1 MIFSEA
7 GVAHSQG
14 GGMSGKD
21 WDRRSVLHGSLGVM
35 GALATGATV
44 AAGSMAASP
53 AQAANG
59 MVPLDAMSLR
69 NYHQSMAKVLAR
81 SARIAVPSY
90 RFGLVMRNGMGAS
103 GDAGNDKVDLTAD
116 LVGVDVAMMRQL
128 AHLAFSDFIE
138 RLRATGR
145 TVLGWNEISGSEG
158 FRKLDPTPDPFLKKP
173 FADSRTV
180 AVVSPEYLP
189 LLTIGPEAPL
199 SDRSPFNL
207 GNARALNAMSA
218 ALKCVVMI
226 PSLVL
231 DFAALSGSGHRIYSG
246 GANVGITPGL
256 FLTPLFTHCNFFH
269 AKIALAGEGGRLI
282 LEDRVAVGQ
291 AGQLVQTGSFN
302 NNAEIEEWNAY
313 VRSNAWWTEPNMAAP
328 SRPTLGYNY
337 SAYQYRVDPELMQS
351 AVMDAAR
358 ATHGLYMGVIN
369 ANPAA

>member
-1 MIFSEA
+1 
-7 GVAHSQG
+7 
-14 GGMSGKD
+14 
-21 WDRRSVLHGSLGVM
+21 M
-35 GALATGATV
+35 GALA
-44 AAGSMAASP
+44 AGSLAAP
-53 AQAANG
+53 ASAADR
-59 MVPLDAMSLR
+59 MVALDAMSLA
-69 NYHQSMAKVLAR
+69 NYHQVMTKVLAR
-81 SARIAVPSY
+81 SDRIAVPSF
-90 RFGLVMRNGMGAS
+90 RFGLVMRNGVGAS
-103 GDAGNDKVDLTAD
+103 GGSGTTSADLKAD
-116 LVGVDVAMMRQL
+116 LVGVDAAMMRQL
-128 AHLAFSDFIE
+128 AHLAFADFIE

-145 TVLGWNEISGSEG
+145 TVLGWNEISASEG
-158 FRKLDPTPDPFLKKP
+158 FKKLDPTPAPFLKKP

-218 ALKCVVMI
+218 ALKCLVMI

-231 DFAALSGSGHRIYSG
+231 DFATLTGSGHRVYGG
-246 GANVGITPGL
+246 GANVGIQPGL
-256 FLTPLFTHCNFFH
+256 FLVPLFTHCNWFH

-291 AGQLVQTGSFN
+291 AGQLVQTGSFS

-313 VRSNAWWTEPNMAAP
+313 VRSNMWWTEPNMAAP

-337 SAYQYRVDPELMQS
+337 STYQYRVDPGLLQN
-351 AVMDAAR
+351 AVIDAAR

-369 ANPAA
+369 ANRPA

>member
-1 MIFSEA
+1 
-7 GVAHSQG
+7 
-14 GGMSGKD
+14 MSGHD
-21 WDRRSVLHGSLGVM
+21 WDRRSVLHGSLGAM
-35 GALATGATV
+35 GALATG
-44 AAGSMAASP
+44 GFAASP
-53 AQAANG
+53 AQAADG
-59 MVPLDAMSLR
+59 MVPITSMSLK
-69 NYHQSMAKVLAR
+69 NYHQVMAKVLAR
-81 SARIAVPSY
+81 TERIAVPSY

-103 GDAGNDKVDLTAD
+103 GGSGTTKVDLTAD
-116 LVGVDVAMMRQL
+116 LVGVDAAMMRQM

-145 TVLGWNEISGSEG
+145 TVLGWDEITASEG
-158 FRKLDPTPDPFLKKP
+158 FKKLEQTPDPFVKKP

-207 GNARALNAMSA
+207 GNARALNSMSA
-218 ALKCVVMI
+218 ALKCLVMI
-226 PSLVL
+226 PSLVM
-231 DFAALSGSGHRIYSG
+231 DFAALTGSGHRVYGG
-246 GANVGITPGL
+246 GANVGIQPGL
-256 FLTPLFTHCNFFH
+256 FMVPLFTHFNFYH

-291 AGQLVQTGSFN
+291 AGELVQTSNYN

-337 SAYQYRVDPELMQS
+337 SNYQYRVDPALLQN

-369 ANPAA
+369 ANRPA

>member
-1 MIFSEA
+1 
-7 GVAHSQG
+7 
-14 GGMSGKD
+14 MSGMD
-21 WDRRSVLHGSLGVM
+21 WDRRSVLHAGAGAMGVM
-35 GALATGATV
+35 
-44 AAGSMAASP
+44 AAGGMAAAP
-53 AQAANG
+53 ASAADR
-59 MVPLDAMSLR
+59 MVPLTGMGPA
-69 NYHQSMAKVLAR
+69 NYHQVMAKVLAR

-90 RFGLVMRNGMGAS
+90 RFGMVMRNGMGAS
-103 GDAGNDKVDLTAD
+103 GGSGSTKVDLTAD
-116 LVGVDVAMMRQL
+116 LVGVDAAMMRGL
-128 AHLAFSDFIE
+128 AHLVFSDFIE

-145 TVLGWNEISGSEG
+145 TVLGWDEISGSEG
-158 FRKLDPTPDPFLKKP
+158 FRKLDPTPAPFLKKP

-218 ALKCVVMI
+218 ALRCVVMI

-231 DFAALSGSGHRIYSG
+231 DFAALSGSGHRVYSG
-246 GANVGITPGL
+246 GANVGIQPGL
-256 FLTPLFTHCNFFH
+256 FLVPLFTHCNFFH

-282 LEDRVAVGQ
+282 LEDRVAIGQ
-291 AGQLVQTGSFN
+291 AGELVQTGSFN

-337 SAYQYRVDPELMQS
+337 STNQYRVDPGMLQT

-369 ANPAA
+369 ANPATA

>member
-1 MIFSEA
+1 
-7 GVAHSQG
+7 
-14 GGMSGKD
+14 MSGQD
-21 WDRRSVLHGSLGVM
+21 WDRRSVLQGSAGVL
-35 GALATGATV
+35 GALA
-44 AAGSMAASP
+44 AGGITASP
-53 AQAANG
+53 AQAADK
-59 MVPLDAMSLR
+59 MVPLNAISLG
-69 NYHQSMAKVLAR
+69 NYHQTMAKVLAR

-90 RFGLVMRNGMGAS
+90 RFGMIMRNGMGAS
-103 GDAGNDKVDLTAD
+103 GGSGTTKVDLKAD

-145 TVLGWNEISGSEG
+145 TVLGWNEISTSEG
-158 FRKLDPTPDPFLKKP
+158 FQKLDPTPDPFLKKP

-218 ALKCVVMI
+218 ALKCLVVI

-231 DFAALSGSGHRIYSG
+231 DFAALTGSGHRVYGG
-246 GANVGITPGL
+246 GANVGVQPGL
-256 FLTPLFTHCNFFH
+256 FLVPLFTHFNFYH

-291 AGQLVQTGSFN
+291 AGQLVQTSSFN
-302 NNAEIEEWNAY
+302 NREEIEEWNAY
-313 VRSNAWWTEPNMAAP
+313 IRSNAWWTDPNMAAP
-328 SRPTLGYNY
+328 DRPTGGYDY
-337 SAYQYRVDPELMQS
+337 SSYQYRVDPDLLQG

-369 ANPAA
+369 ANRPA

>member
-1 MIFSEA
+1 M
-7 GVAHSQG
+7 G
-14 GGMSGKD
+14 GSD
-21 WDRRSVLHGSLGVM
+21 WDRRSVLHGGMGVM
-35 GALATGATV
+35 GALATG
-44 AAGSMAASP
+44 GFAASP
-53 AQAANG
+53 AQAADR
-59 MVPLDAMSLR
+59 MVPLAGMSAK
-69 NYHQSMAKVLAR
+69 NYFQTMAKVLAR
-81 SARIAVPSY
+81 TDRIAVPSY

-103 GDAGNDKVDLTAD
+103 GGSGTTKVDLTAD
-116 LVGVDVAMMRQL
+116 LVGVDPAMMRQL
-128 AHLAFSDFIE
+128 AHLVFSDFIE

-145 TVLGWNEISGSEG
+145 TVLGWNEISASEG
-158 FRKLDPTPDPFLKKP
+158 FRKLEPTPAPFLKKP

-207 GNARALNAMSA
+207 KNARAINAMSA
-218 ALKCVVMI
+218 ELKCLVMT

-231 DFAALSGSGHRIYSG
+231 DFAALSGSGHSVYG
-246 GANVGITPGL
+246 DGANVDIKPGL
-256 FLTPLFTHCNFFH
+256 FLVPLFTHFNFYH

-291 AGQLVQTGSFN
+291 AGQLVQTSNFN

-337 SAYQYRVDPELMQS
+337 STYQYRVDPPLLQA

-369 ANPAA
+369 ANRPA

>member
-1 MIFSEA
+1 MDE
-7 GVAHSQG
+7 
-14 GGMSGKD
+14 MD
-21 WDRRSVLHGSLGVM
+21 WDRRSVLHGGMGVM
-35 GALATGATV
+35 GALA
-44 AAGSMAASP
+44 AGGIAASP
-53 AQAANG
+53 AQAADT
-59 MVPLDAMSLR
+59 MVPLGGMSLK
-69 NYHQSMAKVLAR
+69 NYHQVMAKVLAR
-81 SARIAVPSY
+81 TSRIAVPSY

-103 GDAGNDKVDLTAD
+103 GDAGGTKVDLKAD
-116 LVGVDVAMMRQL
+116 LVGVDAAMMRQL

-145 TVLGWNEISGSEG
+145 TVLGWSEISASEG
-158 FRKLDPTPDPFLKKP
+158 FQKLDPTPAPFIKKP

-189 LLTIGPEAPL
+189 LVTVGPEAPL

-218 ALKCVVMI
+218 ALKCLVMI
-226 PSLVL
+226 PSLVM
-231 DFAALSGSGHRIYSG
+231 DFAALTGSGHRVYGG
-246 GANVGITPGL
+246 GANVGIQPGL
-256 FLTPLFTHCNFFH
+256 FLVPLFTHFNFFH

-291 AGQLVQTGSFN
+291 AGQLVQTSNFN

-313 VRSNAWWTEPNMAAP
+313 IRSNAWWTEPNMAAP

-337 SAYQYRVDPELMQS
+337 STYQYRVDPALLQN
-351 AVMDAAR
+351 AVLDAAR

-369 ANPAA
+369 ANPSA

>member
-1 MIFSEA
+1 M
-7 GVAHSQG
+7 G
-14 GGMSGKD
+14 GTD
-21 WDRRSVLHGSLGVM
+21 WDRRSVLHGGMGVM
-35 GALATGATV
+35 GALA
-44 AAGSMAASP
+44 AGGIAASP

-59 MVPLDAMSLR
+59 MVPLDGMSLK
-69 NYHQSMAKVLAR
+69 NYHQTMAKVLAR
-81 SARIAVPSY
+81 TSRIAVPSY

-103 GDAGNDKVDLTAD
+103 GDAGGTKVDLKAD
-116 LVGVDVAMMRQL
+116 LVGVDAAMMRQL

-145 TVLGWNEISGSEG
+145 TVLGWNEISASEG
-158 FRKLDPTPDPFLKKP
+158 FRKLEPTPAPFLKKP

-218 ALKCVVMI
+218 ALKCLVMI
-226 PSLVL
+226 PSLVM
-231 DFAALSGSGHRIYSG
+231 DFAALTGSGHRVYGG
-246 GANVGITPGL
+246 GANVGIQPGL
-256 FLTPLFTHCNFFH
+256 FLVPLFTHFNFYH

-302 NNAEIEEWNAY
+302 NRAEIEEWNAY

-328 SRPTLGYNY
+328 NRPTSAYDY
-337 SAYQYRVDPELMQS
+337 SSYQYRVDPGLLQN
-351 AVMDAAR
+351 AVRDAAR

-369 ANPAA
+369 ANPSA

>member
-1 MIFSEA
+1 
-7 GVAHSQG
+7 
-14 GGMSGKD
+14 MSGTD
-21 WDRRSVLHGSLGVM
+21 WDRRSVLRRGAGIM
-35 GALATGATV
+35 GAV
-44 AAGSMAASP
+44 AAGGFAAGP
-53 AQAANG
+53 LQAANG
-59 MVPLDAMSLR
+59 MVPLDGMSLG
-69 NYHQSMAKVLAR
+69 NYHQVMGKVLAR
-81 SARIAVPSY
+81 SSRIAVPSY

-103 GDAGNDKVDLTAD
+103 GGSGSTTADLTAD
-116 LVGVDVAMMRQL
+116 LVGVDAQMMRQL

-145 TVLGWNEISGSEG
+145 TVLGWNEISSSEG
-158 FRKLDPTPDPFLKKP
+158 FKKLDPTPAPFLKKP

-218 ALKCVVMI
+218 ALNCVVMI
-226 PSLVL
+226 PSLVM
-231 DFAALSGSGHRIYSG
+231 DFAALTGSGHRVYGG
-246 GANVGITPGL
+246 GANVGIQPGL
-256 FLTPLFTHCNFFH
+256 FLVPLFTHCNFFH
-269 AKIALAGEGGRLI
+269 AKIALAGEGGRVI

-291 AGQLVQTGSFN
+291 AGQLVQTSSFN
-302 NNAEIEEWNAY
+302 NNAEIEQWNAY

-337 SAYQYRVDPELMQS
+337 STYQYRVDPAQMRT
-351 AVMDAAR
+351 AVIDAAR

-369 ANPAA
+369 ANPST

>member
-1 MIFSEA
+1 M
-7 GVAHSQG
+7 GTG
-14 GGMSGKD
+14 G
-21 WDRRSVLHGSLGVM
+21 WDRRSVLHGGIGAM
-35 GALATGATV
+35 GALA
-44 AAGSMAASP
+44 AGSLAAP
-53 AQAANG
+53 ARAADR
-59 MVPLDAMSLR
+59 MVGLDTMSLN
-69 NYHQSMAKVLAR
+69 NYHQVMAKVLAR
-81 SARIAVPSY
+81 TDRIAVPSY
-90 RFGLVMRNGMGAS
+90 RFGLVMRNGIGAS
-103 GDAGNDKVDLTAD
+103 GGSGTTKVDLTAD
-116 LVGVDVAMMRQL
+116 LVGVDAAMMREL
-128 AHLAFSDFIE
+128 AHRAFSDFIE

-145 TVLGWNEISGSEG
+145 TVLGWNEISASEG
-158 FRKLDPTPDPFLKKP
+158 FRKLDPTPAPFLKKP

-207 GNARALNAMSA
+207 GNARALNSMSA
-218 ALKCVVMI
+218 SLKCLVMI

-231 DFAALSGSGHRIYSG
+231 DFAALTGSGHRVYGG
-246 GANVGITPGL
+246 GADVGIQPGL
-256 FLTPLFTHCNFFH
+256 FLVPLFTHFNFFH

-291 AGQLVQTGSFN
+291 AGKLVQTSNYN

-313 VRSNAWWTEPNMAAP
+313 VRSNMWWTEPNMAAP

-337 SAYQYRVDPELMQS
+337 STYQYRVDPDLLRN

-369 ANPAA
+369 ANRPA

>member
-1 MIFSEA
+1 
-7 GVAHSQG
+7 
-14 GGMSGKD
+14 MSGND
-21 WDRRSVLHGSLGVM
+21 WDRRSLLHGSMGVM
-35 GALATGATV
+35 GALA
-44 AAGSMAASP
+44 AGGFASSP

-59 MVPLDAMSLR
+59 MVPLTGMSLK
-69 NYHQSMAKVLAR
+69 NYHQVMAKVLTR
-81 SARIAVPSY
+81 TERIAVPSF
-90 RFGLVMRNGMGAS
+90 RFGLVMRNGIGAS
-103 GDAGNDKVDLTAD
+103 GDAGSLKADLTAD
-116 LVGVDVAMMRQL
+116 LVGVDAAMMQQL

-145 TVLGWNEISGSEG
+145 TVLGWDEISGSEG
-158 FRKLDPTPDPFLKKP
+158 FKKLDPTPAPFLKKP

-180 AVVSPEYLP
+180 AVVSPDYLP
-189 LLTIGPEAPL
+189 LLTIGPESPL

-207 GNARALNAMSA
+207 GNLRALNAMSA

-231 DFAALSGSGHRIYSG
+231 DFAALTGSGYRVYG
-246 GANVGITPGL
+246 GSANVGIQPGL
-256 FLTPLFTHCNFFH
+256 FMVPLFTHCNFFH

-291 AGQLVQTGSFN
+291 AGELVQTGNYN

-313 VRSNAWWTEPNMAAP
+313 VRSNTWWTEPNMAAP

-337 SAYQYRVDPELMQS
+337 SSYQYRVDPALLRT

>member
-1 MIFSEA
+1 M
-7 GVAHSQG
+7 G
-14 GGMSGKD
+14 GSD
-21 WDRRSVLHGSLGVM
+21 WDRRSVLHGGIGAMGV
-35 GALATGATV
+35 L
-44 AAGSMAASP
+44 AAGRLVAPASAADR
-53 AQAANG
+53 
-59 MVPLDAMSLR
+59 MVGLDAMSLS
-69 NYHQSMAKVLAR
+69 NYHQVMAKVLAR
-81 SARIAVPSY
+81 SARIAIPSY

-103 GDAGNDKVDLTAD
+103 GGSGTSSVDLKAD
-116 LVGVDVAMMRQL
+116 LVGVDAAMMRQL

-158 FRKLDPTPDPFLKKP
+158 FKKLDPTPAPFLKKP

-199 SDRSPFNL
+199 SDRSPFSL

-218 ALKCVVMI
+218 ALKCLVMI

-231 DFAALSGSGHRIYSG
+231 DFAALTGSGHRTYGG
-246 GANVGITPGL
+246 GANVGIQPGL
-256 FLTPLFTHCNFFH
+256 FLVPLFTHCNFFH

-302 NNAEIEEWNAY
+302 NRDEIEAWNAY
-313 VRSNAWWTEPNMAAP
+313 VRSNAWWTDPNLAAP
-328 SRPTLGYNY
+328 DRPSLAYDY
-337 SAYQYRVDPELMQS
+337 SAYQYRVDPGSLQN

-369 ANPAA
+369 ANRPA

>member
-1 MIFSEA
+1 
-7 GVAHSQG
+7 
-14 GGMSGKD
+14 MSGNE
-21 WDRRSVLHGSLGVM
+21 WDRRSVLQG
-35 GALATGATV
+35 GAGAV
-44 AAGSMAASP
+44 GLIAAGGLGAAP
-53 AQAANG
+53 AWAADK
-59 MVPLDAMSLR
+59 MVPLAGMTLK
-69 NYHQSMAKVLAR
+69 NYHQVMAKIVAR
-81 SARIAVPSY
+81 SKRIAVPSC

-103 GDAGNDKVDLTAD
+103 SGQGSTKVDLTAD
-116 LVGVDVAMMRQL
+116 LVGVDAAMMRQL

-145 TVLGWNEISGSEG
+145 TVLGWNEISASEG
-158 FRKLDPTPDPFLKKP
+158 FKKLDPTPDPFLKKP

-218 ALKCVVMI
+218 ALDCVIVI
-226 PSLVL
+226 PSLVM
-231 DFAALSGSGHRIYSG
+231 DFAALTGSGHSTYGG
-246 GANVGITPGL
+246 GANVGIQPGL
-256 FLTPLFTHCNFFH
+256 FLVPLFTHCNFFH
-269 AKIALAGEGGRLI
+269 AKIALAGEMGRMI

-291 AGQLVQTGSFN
+291 AGQLVQTGTFN

-337 SAYQYRVDPELMQS
+337 STYQYRIEPDLLQS
-351 AVMDAAR
+351 AVIDAAR